1 MELSPSG
8 TPWKANQFVNLS
20 VTLDVLQ
27 SFDSE
32 VTNIVYLEDK
42 ESIIT
47 SSKGK
52 SIKVWAL
59 PKEWRDAKLVA
70 DQRKQAG
77 KRLNEHNKMK
87 VANAVKKA
95 ELSSDEDD
103 LAGWHL
109 D

>member
-1 MELSPSG
+1 MELSLSG
-8 TPWKANQFVNLS
+8 TLFRASPFVKILIN
-20 VTLDVLQ
+20 LDVLQ
-27 SFDSE
+27 SFDTE
-32 VTNIVYLEDK
+32 ITNIVYLEEK
-42 ESIIT
+42 ETIIT

-52 SIKVWAL
+52 LIKVWAL